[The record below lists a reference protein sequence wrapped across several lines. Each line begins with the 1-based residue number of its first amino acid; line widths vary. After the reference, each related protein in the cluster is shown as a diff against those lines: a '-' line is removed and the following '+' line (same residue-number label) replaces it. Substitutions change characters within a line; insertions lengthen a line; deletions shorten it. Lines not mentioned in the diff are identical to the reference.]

1 MSSTSPSRGARI
13 VDAVQY
19 AVGLTLV
26 AAGLILPVSLLMG
39 RGLWGVKFGLFLVGF
54 LSLGYATVLAWPKSP
69 EDVGRDTH
77 DREETRLQALL
88 RRVPPAA
95 WYPLPV
101 RDRYPDWVRLYLA
114 SLTMLVVSYS
124 LEAFFGV

>member
-1 MSSTSPSRGARI
+1 MSATTPSRGARI

-19 AVGLTLV
+19 AVGLTLLV
-26 AAGLILPVSLLMG
+26 AGIVLAVSLLVG

-69 EDVGRDTH
+69 ADVGRETH
-77 DREETRLQALL
+77 DREETRLQALF
-88 RRVPPAA
+88 RRGPPAA
-95 WYPLPV
+95 WYPLPA

-114 SLTMLVVSYS
+114 SLTMLALSYS

>member
-1 MSSTSPSRGARI
+1 MSSAASARGARI

-19 AVGLTLV
+19 AVGLTLL
-26 AAGLILPVSLLMG
+26 AAGLILLFSLLMG
-39 RGLWGVKFGLFLVGF
+39 RGLWGVKFGLFIVGF

-69 EDVGRDTH
+69 EDLERGGS

-101 RDRYPDWVRLYLA
+101 RDRYPNWVRLYLA
-114 SLTMLVVSYS
+114 SLTMLALSYS